1 MVCLCVIETSTVSRP
16 RVTMDD
22 EPRKENW
29 YFGRGTFESLCILQ
43 MSLTILAKI
52 LTDMLLGF
60 IFLLFH
66 LYSNYLIPALQ
77 QPELT
82 PTKQ

>member
-1 MVCLCVIETSTVSRP
+1 MRRP
-16 RVTMDD
+16 RAITAV
-22 EPRKENW
+22 EPGKKNW

-43 MSLTILAKI
+43 ISPTILAKI
-52 LTDMLLGF
+52 LTEMLLGF

-66 LYSNYLIPALQ
+66 LYSNYLNPALQ

-82 PTKQ
+82 YTNKTVM